1 MAIEKIKISQLTPT
15 NTKGL
20 VIASVYEGGA
30 WKTYS
35 YDLNNITGVVKGSE
49 FAGFVP
55 CSSYI
60 GAYIKPF
67 ISQGGAFDPTDKFFF
82 LLKGSG
88 ICGFWDDNDQAV
100 TFTQLGQQTTLVYWD
115 GSQYNSE
122 IIADST
128 ITPLTETNK
137 PHFVPSAYQALGVE
151 VQEKFDMGRYP
162 ICVKTWSEFVDA
174 MQMQQDYINI
184 YVSEDITADN
194 TNPTQ
199 IDIHEDTKAISIS
212 GCQIND
218 VVNLVLSSLNR
229 TNAFRLDVNNHIT
242 LKSTYNPMTMT
253 GDKGSLT
260 FNIDKNVVVNVG
272 GEISSSFF
280 ALTNSQ
286 TYVVNI
292 YGNMTELYGGYHVPS
307 DITGNIVIREAI
319 AGKADKVAN
328 ASDGEVATL
337 DNSGNL
343 SDSGKFIDID
353 RDCKVV
359 EFCKLLDLSVAD
371 NAVVFDVPAGYV
383 ADFRGELGSIA
394 NIAYSTQGSDGS
406 DWTTPATVSVT
417 FTNAQTDAETTNT
430 ATIANHTANTLS
442 LVPYVKGGTSVS
454 VKVVTPPTGATI
466 PLAMLSGKIY
476 MHKEN

>member
-35 YDLNNITGVVKGSE
+35 YDLNQITGVVKGSE

-67 ISQGGAFDPTDKFFF
+67 TSQGGAFDPTDKFFY
-82 LLKGSG
+82 LLKGAG

-100 TFTQLGQQTTLVYWD
+100 TFNQLGQQTTLVYWD

-122 IIADST
+122 VIADST
-128 ITPLTETNK
+128 ITTLTETNK
-137 PHFVPSAYQALGVE
+137 PNFVASAYQALGVE
-151 VQEKFDMGRYP
+151 VQEKFDMSRYP

-174 MQMQQDYINI
+174 MQLQNDYINI

-199 IDIHEDTKAISIS
+199 IDIFEDTKAISIS

-242 LKSTYNPMTMT
+242 LKSTYNPMTLT

-260 FNIDKNVVVNVG
+260 FNIDNNVVVNVG

-280 ALTNSQ
+280 TLTNSQ
-286 TYVVNI
+286 IYVVNI
-292 YGNMTELYGGYHVPS
+292 YGNMTETYGGYHVPT
-307 DITGNIVIREAI
+307 DITGNIVIRDAMS
-319 AGKADKVAN
+319 GKTDKVQG
-328 ASDGEVATL
+328 ASDGEVAL
-337 DNSGNL
+337 FDNGGNL
-343 SDSGKFIDID
+343 TDSGRFVDID
-353 RDCKVV
+353 SDCRVI
-359 EFCKLLDLSVAD
+359 EFCKLLDLSTAD
-371 NAVVFDVPAGYV
+371 NEVVFDVPAGYV

-406 DWTTPATVSVT
+406 NWTTPATVSVT
-417 FTNAQTDAETTNT
+417 FTNAQTDTETTNT
-430 ATIANHTANTLS
+430 ATIANHTANTLA
-442 LVPYVKGGTSVS
+442 LVPYIKGGTSVTI
-454 VKVVTPPTGATI
+454 KVVTPPTGATI

-476 MHKEN
+476 CHKEN